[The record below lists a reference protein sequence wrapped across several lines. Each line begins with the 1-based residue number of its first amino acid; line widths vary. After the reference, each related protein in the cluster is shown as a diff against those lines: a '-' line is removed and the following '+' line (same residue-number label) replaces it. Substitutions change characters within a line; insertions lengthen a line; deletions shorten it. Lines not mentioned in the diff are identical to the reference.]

1 MIIHKEQVDYVFPDG
16 KRGKKLLVSYVG
28 KNGGIEF
35 LQYPIPKEQMFEW
48 KYGNSR
54 NEDPPFQEY
63 DFEKKCFK
71 VDDKGQPIM
80 RQ

>member
-1 MIIHKEQVDYVFPDG
+1 MIIHKEQVEYVFPDG

-48 KYGNSR
+48 NTEIQGMKTLLSKSMILRRSASR
-54 NEDPPFQEY
+54 LMIR
-63 DFEKKCFK
+63 
-71 VDDKGQPIM
+71 VS
-80 RQ
+80 R